1 MLIFQGFLPARE
13 PSVATFSEA
22 RVVTSP
28 RYMVKPGMKIS
39 KVWEKHKSFW
49 SQVSVAAF
57 LVLIFECFLSLKWQ
71 MAATFNETSAIT
83 SKIYVVKQGMDSSKF
98 FKSYEFFVLSSSL
111 KNVNSCK

>member
-1 MLIFQGFLPARE
+1 
-13 PSVATFSEA
+13 
-22 RVVTSP
+22 
-28 RYMVKPGMKIS
+28 
-39 KVWEKHKSFW
+39 
-49 SQVSVAAF
+49 
-57 LVLIFECFLSLKWQ
+57 